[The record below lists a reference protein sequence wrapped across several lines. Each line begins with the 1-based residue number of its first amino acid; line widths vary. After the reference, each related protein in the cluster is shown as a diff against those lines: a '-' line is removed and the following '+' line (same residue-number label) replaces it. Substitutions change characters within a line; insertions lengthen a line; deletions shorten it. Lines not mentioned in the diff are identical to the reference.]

1 MPDLKSLLGFCIFVE
16 MKVIMPITS
25 LDQLDLNATYTYTD
39 YLQWQLKERLELLRG
54 KIALISPAPSVR
66 HQRISGKLH
75 GILWTYLNGNP
86 CEVFSAPFDV
96 RLTRQKNAEEVTTI
110 VQPDLCVICD
120 ASKLDEQG
128 CNGAPELIIEILSP
142 GNTHKEMKD
151 KFDLYQEAGV
161 EAYWIVHP
169 QDNNVLIYE
178 LNEEGKFIGKPPLT
192 EGDILTSNLFTDL
205 TIDLKNIFAE
215 K

>member
-1 MPDLKSLLGFCIFVE
+1 M
-16 MKVIMPITS
+16 
-25 LDQLDLNATYTYTD
+25 
-39 YLQWQLKERLELLRG
+39 
-54 KIALISPAPSVR
+54 SPAPSR
-66 HQRISGKLH
+66 KHQQ
-75 GILWTYLNGNP
+75 ILVNLLLPIGNYLNGKS
-86 CEVFSAPFDV
+86 CFVYCAPFDV

-110 VQPDLCVICD
+110 VQPDLCVIRD

-161 EAYWIVHP
+161 EEYWIVHP

-178 LNEEGKFIGKPPLT
+178 LNEEGKFIGKQPLT
-192 EGDILTSNLFTDL
+192 EDDILTSNLLTDL
-205 TIDLKNIFAE
+205 TINLKNIFAE